1 MFHIDYMASNIA
13 TRGFVRRLE
22 PYSIAAILPQHGSVN
37 VRDFVEDALVYLREL
52 ECGTDVLY
60 PDLS

>member
-1 MFHIDYMASNIA
+1 MNTIDLSPYIA

-22 PYSIAAILPQHGSVN
+22 THDIAAILPQHGSVIGQN
-37 VRDFVEDALVYLREL
+37 FVKDALDYLQEL

-60 PDLS
+60 PDLT